1 MKRAS
6 SFIKPPISEIALGAG
21 LPREGFDVTKPTV
34 EDAITRRA
42 LAFARTFKWV
52 NARVTSYGQYDV
64 HCVTRYGTPENAEY
78 GEVRM
83 LIDWSEADKR
93 KILAECK
100 PEESDDARAVLDSPM
115 ELRVVC
121 SAKDVIYHEFSKTDL
136 D

>member
-1 MKRAS
+1 M
-6 SFIKPPISEIALGAG
+6 
-21 LPREGFDVTKPTV
+21 TKPAA

-52 NARVTSYGQYDV
+52 NARVTSCRPADV
-64 HCVTRYGTPENAEY
+64 ECVARFGTPESAEY

-83 LIDWSEADKR
+83 LMYWSDGDKR
-93 KILAECK
+93 RILAECK
-100 PEESDDARAVLDSPM
+100 PEESADARAFLDSPM

-121 SAKDVIYHEFSKTDL
+121 SATDVIYHEFPRTDL